1 VWLAMAQPEFGKLAM
16 AKFAVAVLV
25 TLVGSCKNEDAA
37 LSAPLASAAAS
48 APQSSSSP
56 YVAPPHVSVVSLP
69 VPSVPVWDGTVPR
82 SLPECCKALAR
93 DAERARKPTR
103 QFMERSAAICERAVK
118 AGQSPKTAIHVVA
131 TSLGGAVMP
140 RECRE

>member
-1 VWLAMAQPEFGKLAM
+1 MAEIAILVLMTLA
-16 AKFAVAVLV
+16 
-25 TLVGSCKNEDAA
+25 GSCKSNDAA
-37 LSAPLASAAAS
+37 PSSSLASAAPSAS
-48 APQSSSSP
+48 QAPSNP
-56 YVAPPHVSVVSLP
+56 YIAPPHVSVVSLP

-103 QFMERSAAICERAVK
+103 QFMERSAAVCERAVK
-118 AGQSPKTAIHVVA
+118 AGQSPKIAIHVVA

>member
-1 VWLAMAQPEFGKLAM
+1 MTTPLTAKLAI
-16 AKFAVAVLV
+16 AVLV
-25 TLVGSCKNEDAA
+25 ALLGSCKSKDAA
-37 LSAPLASAAAS
+37 PSSALGSAAPSAS
-48 APQSSSSP
+48 QAPSNP
-56 YVAPPHVSVVSLP
+56 YIAPPHVSVVSLP

-93 DAERARKPTR
+93 DAQRARKPTR

-118 AGQSPKTAIHVVA
+118 AGQPPKTAIHVVA

>member
-1 VWLAMAQPEFGKLAM
+1 MVQPGTGKNAMLKLA
-16 AKFAVAVLV
+16 VAALIS
-25 TLVGSCKNEDAA
+25 LAGACKNDDAA
-37 LSAPLASAAAS
+37 PSSSLASAAPSAS
-48 APQSSSSP
+48 QAPSNP
-56 YVAPPHVSVVSLP
+56 YIAPPHVSVVSLP

-93 DAERARKPTR
+93 DAGRAKKPTR

-118 AGQSPKTAIHVVA
+118 SGQSPKTAIHVVA